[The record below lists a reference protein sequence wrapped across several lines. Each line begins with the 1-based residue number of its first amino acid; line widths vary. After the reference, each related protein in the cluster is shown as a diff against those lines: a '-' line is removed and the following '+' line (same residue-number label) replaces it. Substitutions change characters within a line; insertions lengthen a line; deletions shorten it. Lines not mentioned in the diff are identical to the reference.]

1 VTGET
6 GRSDGA
12 FVGRRNEL
20 VSQAQGF
27 QLWEAS
33 GEEAEQLLTFG
44 VIEQLV
50 RAAPDSGG
58 QADRVLN
65 LIGEEQ
71 RVVADGLKFRFQ
83 FLAKAPFAMGRRCNA
98 SPCRGSPSLST
109 RWSSTEVHPRFCDVP
124 ALRSSNHLTTTRIP
138 ATTASPWRRSYRQS

>member
-58 QADRVLN
+58 PGLADLGNRNGDTRDPIWMGAALVELLGAMQALV
-65 LIGEEQ
+65 
-71 RVVADGLKFRFQ
+71 
-83 FLAKAPFAMGRRCNA
+83 FALRRLQA
-98 SPCRGSPSLST
+98 T
-109 RWSSTEVHPRFCDVP
+109 RWSSTEIHTRFGDVP

-138 ATTASPWRRSYRQS
+138 ATMASPWRRSYRQS

>member
-1 VTGET
+1 M
-6 GRSDGA
+6 
-12 FVGRRNEL
+12 
-20 VSQAQGF
+20 SQAQEF

-58 QADRVLN
+58 PGLADLGNTRDPIWVGAALVELLGAMQALV
-65 LIGEEQ
+65 
-71 RVVADGLKFRFQ
+71 
-83 FLAKAPFAMGRRCNA
+83 FALRRLQA
-98 SPCRGSPSLST
+98 T
-109 RWSSTEVHPRFCDVP
+109 RWSSTEIHTRFGDVP

-138 ATTASPWRRSYRQS
+138 ATTASPWRQSYRQS

>member
-1 VTGET
+1 
-6 GRSDGA
+6 
-12 FVGRRNEL
+12 

-58 QADRVLN
+58 QADRVLT

-71 RVVADGLKFRFQ
+71 RVVADGLEFGFQ
-83 FLAKAPFAMGRRCNA
+83 FLAEGTICEGAALHA
-98 SPCRGSPSLST
+98 SPCRGLPSLST
-109 RWSSTEVHPRFCDVP
+109 RWSSPEIHPRFCDLP

-138 ATTASPWRRSYRQS
+138 ATTASPWRRPYRQT

>member
-1 VTGET
+1 
-6 GRSDGA
+6 
-12 FVGRRNEL
+12 

-58 QADRVLN
+58 QADRVLT

-71 RVVADGLKFRFQ
+71 RVVADGLEFGFQ
-83 FLAKAPFAMGRRCNA
+83 FLAEGTICEGAALQCLAVPGITVLVDEVELDGDPPTILRPTGAEVVEPPHDHAHTGHNGVTMAPVVSADMKGGA
-98 SPCRGSPSLST
+98 
-109 RWSSTEVHPRFCDVP
+109 
-124 ALRSSNHLTTTRIP
+124 
-138 ATTASPWRRSYRQS
+138 

>member
-1 VTGET
+1 MTGKT

-12 FVGRRNEL
+12 FAGRRNEL
-20 VSQAQGF
+20 VSQAQEF

-58 QADRVLN
+58 PGLADLGNRHGDTRDPIWVGAALVELLGAMQALV
-65 LIGEEQ
+65 
-71 RVVADGLKFRFQ
+71 
-83 FLAKAPFAMGRRCNA
+83 FALRRLQA
-98 SPCRGSPSLST
+98 T
-109 RWSSTEVHPRFCDVP
+109 RWSSTEIHTRFGDVP